1 MENICYQKQFIYD
14 KLHNRMICDEIM
26 NIITEYNIPRTI
38 NKNGIFINVSVLS
51 KEVIQLLYERI
62 QQLDINKEK
71 NNSYD
76 INMMEHKEEFHS
88 IINTKKTEKRKK
100 QKKLQLTDLQ
110 KKILSFS

>member
-51 KEVIQLLYERI
+51 EEVIQLLSLAYRHLYMF
-62 QQLDINKEK
+62 QV
-71 NNSYD
+71 
-76 INMMEHKEEFHS
+76 HS
-88 IINTKKTEKRKK
+88 
-100 QKKLQLTDLQ
+100 L
-110 KKILSFS
+110 